1 MTDPRAIIRAP
12 VPSSSAA
19 RPHSAALA
27 ATVIVMMTGVAC
39 ANGPRPAA
47 DLIVIHARIWTGDG
61 RQPEASAMAIVADR
75 IADIGSTDR
84 IVAWRGED
92 TRVIDAE
99 NRRVV
104 PGFNDAH
111 VRIVE
116 AGMALEQV
124 DLRDAR
130 DAAEITRRIGE
141 RARLNPGE
149 WIVGGRWSADLS
161 TADVP
166 TRAAIDDV
174 TNGTPVF
181 VVDGRGARALVNSAA
196 FGRAGITEQTDDPA
210 SGRIVRDARGLPT
223 GLVEGAAL
231 ALVDRAGPRPTRAGR
246 TRMVESA
253 RERAAS
259 LGVTSLQDIGASGD
273 DVAAF
278 ADLANRGE
286 LTARIYAVPFEAG
299 WYDQAKLG
307 LRRAFG
313 SSWLRLGAVVGATSA
328 VSDDPHATDLLRTR
342 LMAADHAGLQVCL
355 LAADAKGVLEALD
368 RVDDLVRADGARD
381 RRVRIEHAER
391 ASASDAKRFAL
402 LQAVASFQP
411 DAAPTSESAAAVDA
425 FNAFARQ
432 RVRVALG
439 SGWPEATLDPMR
451 TLRAVGGL
459 SVADA
464 LAAYTTGSAFAE
476 FQDGDKGTI
485 ARGQLADLAILSG
498 DILAGDVM
506 RSGSVTVLTTIAGGK
521 VVHQRRP

>member
-1 MTDPRAIIRAP
+1 

-19 RPHSAALA
+19 RPHGAALA
-27 ATVIVMMTGVAC
+27 ATVIVLMTGVAAAC

-47 DLIVIHARIWTGDG
+47 DLIVIHARIWTGDR
-61 RQPEASAMAIVADR
+61 RQPEASAVAIVADR

-116 AGMALEQV
+116 AGTALEQV

-130 DAAEITRRIGE
+130 DAVEIARRIGE
-141 RARLNPGE
+141 RARMNPGE
-149 WIVGGRWSADLS
+149 WIVGGRWSAGLS
-161 TADVP
+161 TTDLP

-196 FGRAGITEQTDDPA
+196 FGRAGITEQTVDPA
-210 SGRIVRDARGLPT
+210 GGRIVRDARGLPT
-223 GLVEGAAL
+223 GVVEGAAL
-231 ALVDRAGPRPTRAGR
+231 ALVDRAVPRPTLADR
-246 TRMVESA
+246 TRVVKRA
-253 RERAAS
+253 LERAAS
-259 LGVTSLQDIGASGD
+259 LGVTSLQDIGASGE

-278 ADLANRGE
+278 ADLANRAE
-286 LTARIYAVPFEAG
+286 LTARIYAVPPEAG

-307 LRRAFG
+307 LRRGFG

-328 VSDDPHATDLLRTR
+328 ISDDPHATDLLRTR
-342 LMAADHAGLQVCL
+342 LMAADHAGLQICL

-391 ASASDAKRFAL
+391 ASASDAKRFAS
-402 LQAVASFQP
+402 LQAVASLQP
-411 DAAPTSESAAAVDA
+411 DAGPKPDGAAVFDA
-425 FNAFARQ
+425 FVRQ
-432 RVRVALG
+432 GVRVALG
-439 SGWPEATLDPMR
+439 SGWPEETLDPMR
-451 TLRAVGGL
+451 TLRAIGAGL
-459 SVADA
+459 PIADA
-464 LAAYTTGSAFAE
+464 LAAYTNGSAFAE
-476 FQDGDKGTI
+476 FQDGDKGTL

-498 DILAGDVM
+498 DILAGDGM
-506 RSGSVTVLTTIAGGK
+506 RTGDVTVLTTIAGGR